1 MLDSRSKI
9 GEIKPSFF
17 MSLIELIIA
26 SIFLGFVFAIICGI
40 TSFWIPSLSL
50 FYPKVWVACFTA
62 APIFL
67 AIYIVVMVVFI
78 LPIMEKRKSRNK
90 EELK

>member
-1 MLDSRSKI
+1 MIDSRSKLR
-9 GEIKPSFF
+9 GIKPSFF
-17 MSLIELIIA
+17 VTLIELIVA

-50 FYPKVWVACFTA
+50 FYPKVWIACFTA
-62 APIFL
+62 SPVFL

-78 LPIMEKRKSRNK
+78 LPIMEKREARNK

>member
-1 MLDSRSKI
+1 
-9 GEIKPSFF
+9 

-67 AIYIVVMVVFI
+67 AIYIIVMVVFI
-78 LPIMEKRKSRNK
+78 LPIMEKREARNK

>member
-1 MLDSRSKI
+1 MT
-9 GEIKPSFF
+9 
-17 MSLIELIIA
+17 LIELIVA

-62 APIFL
+62 APILL

-78 LPIMEKRKSRNK
+78 IPIMEKKRGKK
-90 EELK
+90 